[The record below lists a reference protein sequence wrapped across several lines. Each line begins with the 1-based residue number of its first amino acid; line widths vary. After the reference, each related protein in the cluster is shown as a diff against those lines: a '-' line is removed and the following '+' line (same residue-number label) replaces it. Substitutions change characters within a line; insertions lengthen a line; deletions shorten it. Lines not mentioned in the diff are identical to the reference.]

1 MVEQKHS
8 NYAFFLVL
16 LLVLP
21 IQSLYIYFSLSV
33 FLIFIFTFNEKLA
46 WNLPAKILALG
57 IIYIFF
63 MMGFRFLTTFEPI
76 VRDFVELFRFLP
88 LLYLML
94 KINYFNNICYD
105 DILRAC
111 FIYLLIDGSVTLLQF
126 FNLNFLGIT
135 DIVGALY
142 TSDGFFISDDMNVI
156 NRSPG
161 ISNEVGGHG
170 AILMSMTVIMFSGI
184 MTKYHYK
191 WLPYAGFY
199 LSLVLLVL
207 TQSRTSFISTGFI
220 LFVALLLY
228 LLFGYFKHRTKVVI
242 FSTSLIF
249 VCVIIFINY
258 YDSLK
263 NIGYLMKLMDL
274 DKSQGAISVRLSKWA
289 SYDVALEE
297 RPMWLLTGWG
307 KDFFGPKSGSFDND
321 YLYFFFVYGPIMLIS
336 FLLLYVRYIF
346 KILLNFKRYAL
357 NNFELSFFFIL
368 IGGGFIAFFASFFLY
383 PQIVFLLFFLFSGKY
398 WESRRL

>member
-1 MVEQKHS
+1 
-8 NYAFFLVL
+8 
-16 LLVLP
+16 
-21 IQSLYIYFSLSV
+21 
-33 FLIFIFTFNEKLA
+33 
-46 WNLPAKILALG
+46 
-57 IIYIFF
+57 
-63 MMGFRFLTTFEPI
+63 
-76 VRDFVELFRFLP
+76 
-88 LLYLML
+88 
-94 KINYFNNICYD
+94 
-105 DILRAC
+105 
-111 FIYLLIDGSVTLLQF
+111 
-126 FNLNFLGIT
+126 
-135 DIVGALY
+135 
-142 TSDGFFISDDMNVI
+142 MNVI